1 MVSVADMVGMDGDWL
16 WARFE
21 TILPP
26 YICLHIAAIKG
37 PQANLHDAIVG
48 WKCCADGKFSISST
62 YQVHIRLVA
71 GGEDK
76 DLIFSASMW
85 ELWRSRNAIVFE
97 TPIEGYSLIVD
108 RSHAWVT
115 TMRRALD
122 SKARGA
128 IDETC
133 GGHGLVT

>member
-1 MVSVADMVGMDGDWL
+1 MGSLISHVLAGAASGLGMVSVADMVGMDGDWL

-76 DLIFSASMW
+76 F
-85 ELWRSRNAIVFE
+85 
-97 TPIEGYSLIVD
+97 
-108 RSHAWVT
+108 
-115 TMRRALD
+115 
-122 SKARGA
+122 
-128 IDETC
+128 
-133 GGHGLVT
+133 GLS